1 MKLLKTFEVSLELH
15 WRLCEW
21 RKSEYEYFVTTK
33 GERRRNPAGQK
44 KKKEIRPTLHS
55 IPTISRPANATIYSA
70 PNYSR
75 ENHKKKRKKRKNLNK
90 ESKREE
96 EKYGEENKKKKIQAK
111 HDRERTKKSVDQC
124 QFWEELA
131 RRSNESFCN
140 NYCRQIITAL
150 HVQSSRPHRQNSKRK
165 EKKKLG
171 KNETKKEEGED

>member
-1 MKLLKTFEVSLELH
+1 MFRRETFENFRSLSGATLAIMRVEKK
-15 WRLCEW
+15 RVRVFRDNEGGATA
-21 RKSEYEYFVTTK
+21 KSGWT
-33 GERRRNPAGQK
+33 K
-44 KKKEIRPTLHS
+44 KKKRNPTDAS
-55 IPTISRPANATIYSA
+55 FDT
-70 PNYSR
+70 NYFPPCECNDLQRAELFPGESQ
-75 ENHKKKRKKRKNLNK
+75 KKRKKRKNLNK

-165 EKKKLG
+165 E
-171 KNETKKEEGED
+171 